1 MVLSWLEQDKT
12 WTSVHACDT
21 RSSKV
26 SVHQTRFVRME
37 HGDVYLETSMSSRT
51 TSKSNSSNTSCE
63 RARDKVRRRR
73 RFISPNNSFTTL
85 ISGTVEH
92 NREHPQ
98 ELLLRV
104 LQRTKPCG
112 TWCSIP
118 IISLFHDWIMWLELE
133 KCHSYHSLITT
144 GNHSKINARTQVL
157 SRSLETTARS
167 GLHNNTDLTRF
178 ERCVEEENLRM
189 EERIFEMETFERD
202 TRTLIRYY

>member
-1 MVLSWLEQDKT
+1 M
-12 WTSVHACDT
+12 
-21 RSSKV
+21 
-26 SVHQTRFVRME
+26 
-37 HGDVYLETSMSSRT
+37 YLETSMSSRT

-112 TWCSIP
+112 TWCSSAQRENSNHFTFSCFNYVTKIRRRT
-118 IISLFHDWIMWLELE
+118 SLALTGQLDRHDQR
-133 KCHSYHSLITT
+133 SNT
-144 GNHSKINARTQVL
+144 GTWNYV
-157 SRSLETTARS
+157 
-167 GLHNNTDLTRF
+167 TR
-178 ERCVEEENLRM
+178 
-189 EERIFEMETFERD
+189 
-202 TRTLIRYY
+202 IRFCFL